1 MQLHC
6 TPLLNICILFK
17 KIPSTKL
24 TNPLSMKLKI
34 ILSRKNNEV
43 HLVNVDTQNTP
54 TSRERD
60 IDSWKC
66 PEGTTRFR
74 YTTWNNANRN
84 EKNPYKYNRVNIH
97 YTIEKYKTVTK
108 SYYCIDEIIIMDDVS
123 LSTFDSSVID

>member
-1 MQLHC
+1 
-6 TPLLNICILFK
+6 
-17 KIPSTKL
+17 
-24 TNPLSMKLKI
+24 MKLKI